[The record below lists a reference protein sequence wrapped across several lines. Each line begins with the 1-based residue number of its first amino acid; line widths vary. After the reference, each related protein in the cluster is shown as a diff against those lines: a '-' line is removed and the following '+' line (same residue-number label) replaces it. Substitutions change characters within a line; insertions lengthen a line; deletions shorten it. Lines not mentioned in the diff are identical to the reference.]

1 MLKVKHNQSSVYHP
15 QSQGAIERFHQT
27 LKSLLRA
34 YCVELNRDWEEGL
47 PWLLLAAREVQQES
61 LGFSPNDLVFG
72 HRVRGPLS
80 VLREGLGE
88 EDPPQN
94 LVEYVNGFRRRLF
107 LAGLS
112 AQKNL
117 AVAQEK
123 MKNHFDKHA
132 EGRVFTS
139 GDQVLILLPS
149 SGSPF
154 CAKFTG
160 PYTVFQKLSDEN
172 YQVATPDRRKSKQ
185 CFHVNLLNLL
195 TRTRTWTLS
204 ELFVCTCHCFQTDR
218 VKQDKMNLD
227 KLYIILKV

>member
-1 MLKVKHNQSSVYHP
+1 MSGNSLSSSLCHPKNYHQSSCESFNSVHIYFIST
-15 QSQGAIERFHQT
+15 QFISI
-27 LKSLLRA
+27 
-34 YCVELNRDWEEGL
+34 CI
-47 PWLLLAAREVQQES
+47 VQQES

-112 AQKNL
+112 AQQNL

-139 GDQVLILLPS
+139 GDQVLIVTIFWVSFL
-149 SGSPF
+149 
-154 CAKFTG
+154 C
-160 PYTVFQKLSDEN
+160 
-172 YQVATPDRRKSKQ
+172 
-185 CFHVNLLNLL
+185 
-195 TRTRTWTLS
+195 
-204 ELFVCTCHCFQTDR
+204 
-218 VKQDKMNLD
+218 
-227 KLYIILKV
+227 